1 MAPEVAF
8 TALPAVRTRFWV
20 PLPVPFMSMMHE
32 ARSQPVG
39 KKFRAMRFQATFST
53 ASANCGHS
61 KGRRRMSPRFTSA
74 DTIEMHYAK
83 IGVTV
88 ASYRHRHIQEL
99 FNIFRARPYLKLL
112 ISYCSEARAPNSLA
126 SLHYPRVGLL

>member
-1 MAPEVAF
+1 MILRGTNGSRGRLYGPTRRQDEVLGSSAGPF
-8 TALPAVRTRFWV
+8 RVDDAL
-20 PLPVPFMSMMHE
+20 
-32 ARSQPVG
+32 SQPVG

-88 ASYRHRHIQEL
+88 ASYRHRHIQEI

-112 ISYCSEARAPNSLA
+112 IWYCPEARAPNSLA
-126 SLHYPRVGLL
+126 SLH